1 MKAIFLLFFITLSS
15 YSVLSHNYLEPI
27 PPFSQLGY
35 NEALVESFIGN
46 DSPEL
51 WMIVSASFEL
61 PYAVIL
67 YKQADK
73 YVLTSAKSN
82 EKVFKYKKVDNRYTV
97 DIKPTKNI
105 DYKSNTFEPHE
116 LDEIIEQWT
125 TGLKLTRYPPERV
138 LGKDGTTYL
147 FYSKGGLY
155 GKTWS
160 PTKGF
165 ALNFVKLGNVLYKLS
180 ISKIKDKNELLN
192 QAKALASTIGS

>member
-1 MKAIFLLFFITLSS
+1 MKRIFLLFFTTLSS
-15 YSVLSHNYLEPI
+15 YSVLSHDYLEPI
-27 PPFSQLGY
+27 PPFSNLGY

-51 WMIVSASFEL
+51 WMIVRTNFEL

-67 YKQADK
+67 YKQTDK
-73 YVLTSAKSN
+73 YVLTSAKLN
-82 EKVFKYKKVDNRYTV
+82 EKILKYKNVDNRNV
-97 DIKPTKNI
+97 FDIKPTNNI
-105 DYKSNTFEPHE
+105 EYKSNSFELHE
-116 LDEIIEQWT
+116 LDELIEQWT
-125 TGLKLTRYPPERV
+125 AGLKLTRYPSERV

-165 ALNFVKLGNVLYKLS
+165 ALNFVKLGNVLHKLS
-180 ISKIKDKNELLN
+180 ISKSKDKSELLK
-192 QAKALASTIGS
+192 QAKALANMIGS